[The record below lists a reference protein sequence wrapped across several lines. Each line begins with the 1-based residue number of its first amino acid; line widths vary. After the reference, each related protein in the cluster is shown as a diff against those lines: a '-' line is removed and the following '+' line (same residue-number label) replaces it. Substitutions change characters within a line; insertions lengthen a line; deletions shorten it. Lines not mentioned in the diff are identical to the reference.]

1 MDSSKL
7 WLAFGIGVA
16 TGAAIALVYAP
27 QTGEKTR
34 RQLKR
39 NFEDASERI
48 QDTVEGLGKHVDR
61 TVRASKEVVES
72 VKSGAEWA
80 AHQVAQVM

>member
-1 MDSSKL
+1 MLKV
-7 WLAFGIGVA
+7 WFAFGIGVA
-16 TGAAIALVYAP
+16 AGAAIALIYAP

-39 NFEDASERI
+39 NFEDATEHV
-48 QDTVEGLGKHVDR
+48 QDTFEGLGKHVDR

-72 VKSGAEWA
+72 VKTGAEWA
-80 AHQVAQVM
+80 AKQVAQVM